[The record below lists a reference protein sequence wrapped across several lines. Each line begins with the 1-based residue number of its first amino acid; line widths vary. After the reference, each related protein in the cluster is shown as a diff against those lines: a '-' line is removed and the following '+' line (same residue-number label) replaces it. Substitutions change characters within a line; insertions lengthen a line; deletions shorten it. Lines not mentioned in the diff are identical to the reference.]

1 MQEQKPGEKKAA
13 AEKKPAVVAKPVVGQ
28 DRGLGSSNPT
38 GSGAQS
44 KEVPKGKDTTPKST
58 SPGKTNT
65 ATAPRFGR
73 KPGSQPQGEYV
84 VRVRMPKK
92 WKNEVLGV
100 IEENYGSK
108 LLVKCID
115 GHTRMCRIPGK
126 IRYKLRV
133 RLGDV
138 VLVQKWTV
146 QSDEKGD
153 YLYMYK
159 RNQVAQLLKRGVIT
173 KEDLMI

>member
-1 MQEQKPGEKKAA
+1 MQDKVPGEKKEA
-13 AEKKPAVVAKPVVGQ
+13 GQ
-28 DRGLGSSNPT
+28 DRGLESSNPT
-38 GSGAQS
+38 TSGAQS
-44 KEVPKGKDTTPKST
+44 KEVPKGKDTTPKPT

-73 KPGSQPQGEYV
+73 KPGVQPQGEYV
-84 VRVRMPKK
+84 VRVRIPKD

-100 IEENYGSK
+100 IEENFGSK

-138 VLVQKWTV
+138 VLVQKWVV
-146 QSDEKGD
+146 QTNEKGD
-153 YLYMYK
+153 YLYKYK
-159 RNQVAQLLKRGVIT
+159 KNQVAQLLKRGFMT
-173 KEDLMI
+173 EQDLMV